1 MEYLLGM
8 DGGGTATK
16 ICVADREGRVIARHT
31 AGALNINGQSHGQFQ
46 ETMAEILRWLRTSGF
61 QPEHCGGIGI
71 GAAGS
76 SNPMTKKLL
85 TQAFEEAG
93 YRSAVFTYSDGE
105 TALAAAFPECRG
117 IVLIAGTGSICLG
130 RREDGTT
137 LRIGGYGHLID
148 DGGSAYAMAIEMLS
162 AVVRGEDGRGGPTA
176 LRRLVMETLELD
188 SLEDLVGYLYAPSRS
203 KKDIASLAVLV
214 GQAAA
219 AGDAAAM
226 EIERRS
232 AEELNLMVQTI
243 MMKLPEEKNI
253 ALAGSVLLK
262 NQTIRSLVTR
272 RILECREDACIL
284 PVTQDAA
291 EGAIR
296 LLKREKRC
304 ADR

>member
-16 ICVADREGRVIARHT
+16 ICIADREGRVIARHT
-31 AGALNINGQSHGQFQ
+31 AGSLNINGQSHGQFQ
-46 ETMAEILRWLRTSGF
+46 ETMAEILHWLQASGF

-76 SNPMTKKLL
+76 SNPMTKQIL
-85 TQAFEEAG
+85 TQAFAAAG
-93 YRSAVFTYSDGE
+93 YQAAIFTYSDGE

-130 RREDGTT
+130 RREDGKT
-137 LRIGGYGHLID
+137 LRVGGYGHLID
-148 DGGSAYAMAIEMLS
+148 DGGSAYAIAIAMLS
-162 AVVRGEDGRGGPTA
+162 AVVRGEDGRGKPTA
-176 LRRLVMETLELD
+176 LRRLIMEKLEID
-188 SLEDLVGYLYAPSRS
+188 SLEELIGYLYDPSRS

-214 GQAAA
+214 EQAAA

-232 AEELNLMVQTI
+232 AEELDLMVRTI
-243 MMKLPEEKNI
+243 MVKLPEEKNI

-262 NQTIRSLVTR
+262 NQTIRRLVTQ
-272 RILECREDACIL
+272 RILERREDARIL
-284 PVTQDAA
+284 PVTQDAS

-296 LLKREKRC
+296 LLKREKRF
-304 ADR
+304 ANR